1 VLTAAVAAAAA
12 AAVAVAA
19 AVAAAAVAAAVA
31 VRRRFLVVTVR
42 GDSME
47 PTHRDGERVLA
58 RRDGRAAIERGSV
71 VVVEGPDADT
81 LTWSG
86 PPRRP
91 RFGNELLIKRVLSV
105 PGDPVPRA
113 RIPALAGVAEPV
125 VPAGFLVLL
134 GDNQERSFD
143 SKLVGYFPVE
153 RVLGIVIR
161 RLG

>member
-1 VLTAAVAAAAA
+1 VLTAAV
-12 AAVAVAA
+12 VVAA
-19 AVAAAAVAAAVA
+19 IAGLAAIA

-42 GDSME
+42 GASME

-71 VVVEGPDADT
+71 VVVECPDTEA

-86 PPRRP
+86 PARR
-91 RFGNELLIKRVLSV
+91 RRHGDELLIKRVLSV

-113 RIPALAGVAEPV
+113 QIPALAGAAEPV

-153 RVLGIVIR
+153 RVQAIVIR

>member
-1 VLTAAVAAAAA
+1 MLTAAVVA
-12 AAVAVAA
+12 AVAA
-19 AVAAAAVAAAVA
+19 AVAVAVA

-42 GDSME
+42 GASME

-71 VVVEGPDADT
+71 VVVECPDTEA

-86 PPRRP
+86 PPRR
-91 RFGNELLIKRVLSV
+91 RRHADELLIKRVLSV

-113 RIPALAGVAEPV
+113 QIPALAGAAEPV

-153 RVLGIVIR
+153 RVQGIVIR

>member
-1 VLTAAVAAAAA
+1 VLTASAV
-12 AAVAVAA
+12 AAVAVAVVV
-19 AVAAAAVAAAVA
+19 AVVGLAAVA
-31 VRRRFLVVTVR
+31 VGRRFLVVTVR
-42 GDSME
+42 GASME

-58 RRDGRAAIERGSV
+58 RRDSRAAIERGSV
-71 VVVEGPDADT
+71 VVVEVPDTEA

-86 PPRRP
+86 PPRR
-91 RFGNELLIKRVLSV
+91 RRCGNDLLIKRVLSV

-113 RIPALAGVAEPV
+113 RIPALAGAAEPV

-153 RVLGIVIR
+153 RVQGIVIR